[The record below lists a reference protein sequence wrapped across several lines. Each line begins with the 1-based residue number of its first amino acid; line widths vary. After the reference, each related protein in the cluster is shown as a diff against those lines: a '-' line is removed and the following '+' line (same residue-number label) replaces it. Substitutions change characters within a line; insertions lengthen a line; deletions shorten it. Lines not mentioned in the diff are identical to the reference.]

1 MPEVGK
7 STKTNKKTK
16 WTKPLEEKFADDD
29 PEQIEVESL
38 RKRVTAEAPET
49 GYQRKSN
56 GTLRFDSLPISKRTI
71 QGLSEGGFHVSTDIQ
86 AAAIPHALAGRDVLG
101 AAKTG
106 SGKSLA
112 FIIPIIERLFC
123 ERWAPE
129 DGLAAIVITPTRE
142 LAMQIFEVLRV
153 AGKKHEF
160 SAGVV
165 TGGKNSKEIE
175 GEQER
180 IISMN
185 ILIATPGRLLHVRTA
200 SPPAHHPNLISD
212 DKIIIFTLKFLHSAL

>member
-1 MPEVGK
+1 MPRLEK
-7 STKTNKKTK
+7 KNKTK
-16 WTKPLEEKFADDD
+16 KPHWTKQAIVEPESAESD
-29 PEQIEVESL
+29 PEQLEIDSL
-38 RKRVTAEAPET
+38 RQRVLSEAPEP

-56 GTLRFDSLPISKRTI
+56 GTLRFDSLPISSKTI
-71 QGLSEGGFHVSTDIQ
+71 RGLAEGAFHVATDIQ
-86 AAAIPHALAGRDVLG
+86 AAAIPHALARRDVLG

-112 FIIPIIERLFC
+112 FVIPIIERLFC
-123 ERWAPE
+123 ERWTPE

-153 AGKKHEF
+153 AGKRHDF

-185 ILIATPGRLLHVRTA
+185 ILIATPGRLLHV
-200 SPPAHHPNLISD
+200 N
-212 DKIIIFTLKFLHSAL
+212 IFFPLNCNNNKY